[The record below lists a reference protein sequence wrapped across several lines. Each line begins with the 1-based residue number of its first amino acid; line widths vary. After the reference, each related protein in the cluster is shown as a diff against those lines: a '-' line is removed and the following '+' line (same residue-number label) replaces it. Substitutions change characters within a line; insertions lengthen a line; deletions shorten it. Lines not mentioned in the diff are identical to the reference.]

1 MKPMG
6 LLVHKIGRTLAA
18 EGQLSGSQIQL
29 PNGSIGSFSGAASR
43 DRGSRKPTANLRL
56 VTNSVFMSGPPKH
69 GMVGAA
75 TGTG

>member
-29 PNGSIGSFSGAASR
+29 PNGSIGSISTHPVVDLDDGKRS
-43 DRGSRKPTANLRL
+43 ANLL
-56 VTNSVFMSGPPKH
+56 
-69 GMVGAA
+69 
-75 TGTG
+75 

>member
-29 PNGSIGSFSGAASR
+29 PNGSIGSTV
-43 DRGSRKPTANLRL
+43 P
-56 VTNSVFMSGPPKH
+56 
-69 GMVGAA
+69 VGALSQQ
-75 TGTG
+75 TFV